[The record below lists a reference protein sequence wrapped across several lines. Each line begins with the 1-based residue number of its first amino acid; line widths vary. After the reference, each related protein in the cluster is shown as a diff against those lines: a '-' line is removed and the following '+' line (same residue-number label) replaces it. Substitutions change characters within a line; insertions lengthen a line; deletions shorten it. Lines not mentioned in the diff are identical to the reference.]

1 MLASGVLQPGRWT
14 LVASLPATEF
24 VRKFLPVIGAVVG
37 LFAGLFLGA
46 IAGLCIVVI
55 VLSATG
61 HPHPI
66 ASIDG
71 AFASRP
77 MGLPALV
84 ISTTYI
90 VTTILGA
97 VLLYRAARRFAL
109 RLQPLPYQDYS
120 TQRAQILAR
129 WRSIRHAR
137 RALLVALFILTAA
150 VSWPFFF
157 YYQQTIKHASRV
169 PTTERPVSINDHGH
183 ELYVTSAQKHLI
195 SGWSFAMFAVTFS
208 TLGYALYTFRF
219 SQLVS
224 QLFRTRPANDR
235 NA

>member
-14 LVASLPATEF
+14 LVASLSATEF

-84 ISTTYI
+84 II
-90 VTTILGA
+90 
-97 VLLYRAARRFAL
+97 
-109 RLQPLPYQDYS
+109 
-120 TQRAQILAR
+120 
-129 WRSIRHAR
+129 
-137 RALLVALFILTAA
+137 
-150 VSWPFFF
+150 
-157 YYQQTIKHASRV
+157 
-169 PTTERPVSINDHGH
+169 
-183 ELYVTSAQKHLI
+183 
-195 SGWSFAMFAVTFS
+195 
-208 TLGYALYTFRF
+208 
-219 SQLVS
+219 
-224 QLFRTRPANDR
+224 TR
-235 NA
+235 